1 MRILETRRGLQL
13 ALGVVVMMAI
23 SSPQYVWTLF
33 VKPFQAATHASLA
46 AVQVTFTVLVVLQT
60 FFSPVQ
66 GYLIDRFSPK
76 LMIALGAGLSGF
88 GWIAASRAQSLFG
101 LYASYGLLCGL
112 GTGIVYV
119 GVVGLMVRW
128 FPDRRGL
135 AAGLVAA
142 GYGMG
147 AMVTTFPVSHMIAAE
162 GFRPTL
168 AVFGAVLGCLG
179 VVAALGLR
187 APQGRA
193 DPGHVSVGAF
203 ADDASGVAP
212 RDMLRTRLFWL
223 MFLMMSLMST
233 GGLMVTANFAA
244 FAREFGVADAVV
256 FGMAALPFALTL
268 DRVTN
273 GLTRPAFGWISDR
286 IGREQTMTIA
296 FTLEALAL
304 CLLLANR
311 HNAYAFALLSGVVFF
326 AWGEIFSLFPSL
338 LTDIFGPRHATTNYG
353 FLYMAQG
360 VGSLLGGPMA
370 ALVHEAASSWVP
382 VFIIAICLDLVT
394 AALAFLVLRPIRKES
409 VLF

>member
-1 MRILETRRGLQL
+1 MPSHDTRRWSQL
-13 ALGVVVMMAI
+13 ALGVLVMMTI

-33 VKPFQAATHASLA
+33 TKPFQAETHASLP

-76 LMIALGAGLSGF
+76 LMIALGAGLSGL
-88 GWIAASRAQSLFG
+88 GWIAASRAQTLFG
-101 LYASYGLLCGL
+101 LYATYGLLCGL

-147 AMVTTFPVSHMIAAE
+147 AMVTTFPIAHMMAAN

-168 AVFGAVLGCLG
+168 AVFGALLGCLG
-179 VVAALGLR
+179 VLAALGLR
-187 APQGRA
+187 APRA
-193 DPGHVSVGAF
+193 GEVAGGGLAADVPGTT
-203 ADDASGVAP
+203 P
-212 RDMLRTRLFWL
+212 RDMLRRPVFWL
-223 MFLMMSLMST
+223 LFLMMTMMST
-233 GGLMVTANFAA
+233 GGLMITANFAA
-244 FAREFGVADAVV
+244 FARGFGGADAVV

-268 DRVTN
+268 DRAMN
-273 GLTRPAFGWISDR
+273 GLTRPAFGWVSDH
-286 IGREQTMTIA
+286 IGRERTMTIA

-304 CLLLANR
+304 CLLLYYR
-311 HNAYAFALLSGVVFF
+311 HNPYAFALLSGVVFF

-370 ALVHEAASSWVP
+370 ALVHEAAASWVP
-382 VFIIAICLDLVT
+382 VFAIAIFLDLAT
-394 AALAFLVLRPIRKES
+394 AALALLVLLPVRRAEAGA
-409 VLF
+409 VF